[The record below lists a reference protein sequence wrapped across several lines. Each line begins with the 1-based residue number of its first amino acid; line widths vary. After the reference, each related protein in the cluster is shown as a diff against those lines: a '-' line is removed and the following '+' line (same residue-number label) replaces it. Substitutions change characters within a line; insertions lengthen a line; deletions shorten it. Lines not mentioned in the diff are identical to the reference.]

1 MYDKLYASEKEVL
14 SPDGRLKVV
23 VSDEGGIPSYQ
34 VFYDGVTFIEKSPLG
49 MKTTIGDFT
58 SSLSLGSEIKE
69 TSIRKNYRLPNIK
82 KSKVEYA
89 AESVV
94 VPFTKEGRTAFDVEF
109 RVSNNDVAFRYTVY
123 PKKDILCC
131 VIQQETTGF
140 VMPEGTTTF
149 LCPQSGPMGG
159 FARTSPSY
167 ETPYTVDDTM
177 GKNGWGEGYTF
188 PCLFKNSDKG
198 WILISE
204 TGVNSYYCGS
214 RLMGHEDG
222 LYTIGFP
229 QEGEFNG
236 NGTISPGI
244 ALPGKT
250 PWRTITLGS
259 TLAPIVETTVPFDVV
274 EPLYEPSKDYTAEY
288 GCGTWSWIIAG
299 DASMNMDDQ
308 KRYVDF
314 LCSYGISYGAGRCAL
329 GYTGR
334 S

>member
-1 MYDKLYASEKEVL
+1 M
-14 SPDGRLKVV
+14 
-23 VSDEGGIPSYQ
+23 
-34 VFYDGVTFIEKSPLG
+34 
-49 MKTTIGDFT
+49 
-58 SSLSLGSEIKE
+58 
-69 TSIRKNYRLPNIK
+69 
-82 KSKVEYA
+82 EYA

-299 DASMNMDDQ
+299 DASMNMMT
-308 KRYVDF
+308 KSVM
-314 LCSYGISYGAGRCAL
+314 
-329 GYTGR
+329 
-334 S
+334 